1 MKAGWILGAAGA
13 FLVCGLSTAAHAGP
27 IGVEIENKS
36 EEQLCAEKDNVSL
49 MFSNSVVRSFR
60 VEVTHPL
67 YVDMINKDSNAPDWT
82 ACPDIAP
89 DPTASPPPPPR
100 KTTIYEDLDVSV
112 VGFSYPGFWRTN
124 EVPVRVGAKRQSGF
138 QYLQVWVR
146 AGERSEEVLVL
157 YPSDGYWRARPL
169 SPPNLGWS
177 AYGSSFMVGPVE
189 EIEAPGGS
197 SRPAV
202 DIKLVEFDPKTRT
215 FTLHF
220 VRGGHATVTIAKIDH
235 ERQYIDVTLDA
246 PISGLPFAGMRSMY
260 VTRFNNDVADLAVL
274 ETGAKSWREA
284 PVMAFSGAK
293 AATSIWAGR
302 IAPSRH
308 NTSSPDI
315 IFSGFTDVSPPP
327 PMPSAPNHRKK

>member
-1 MKAGWILGAAGA
+1 MRAGWILGVAGV
-13 FLVCGLSTAAHAGP
+13 FLAVGLVTVATAETL
-27 IGVEIENKS
+27 GVEIANKS

-49 MFSNSVVRSFR
+49 MFMNPAVRYFR
-60 VEVTHPL
+60 VEAAHPL
-67 YVDMINKDSNAPDWT
+67 YVDMINKDSTAPDWT

-89 DPTASPPPPPR
+89 DPNTPVPSPPR

-124 EVPVRVGAKRQSGF
+124 EVPVRVGGRKQSGF
-138 QYLQVWVR
+138 QYLQLWIR

-177 AYGSSFMVGPVE
+177 AYGSSFLVGPIE
-189 EIEAPGGS
+189 EIEAPGGGT
-197 SRPAV
+197 RPAV

-220 VRGGHATVTIAKIDH
+220 VRGGHATVTIAKVDH
-235 ERQYIDVTLDA
+235 ERQLIDVTLDA
-246 PISGLPFAGMRSMY
+246 PVTGMPFAGVRSMY
-260 VTRFNNDVADLAVL
+260 VTRFNNDAADTAVL
-274 ETGAKSWREA
+274 EAGAKGWRES
-284 PVMAFSGAK
+284 PIMAFPGAK

-308 NTSSPDI
+308 NTSSPDM
-315 IFSGFTDVSPPP
+315 IFSGFAEVAPPP
-327 PMPSAPNHRKK
+327 PPPAPTHRKK